1 MADDDNGDTGAL
13 AEHLQ
18 GSEGATDVLV
28 TIGIVAALQVG
39 HEGIDDHHGGIG
51 FYDDALQNQD
61 MAGDGERP
69 PEWAAV
75 RDGQERDDASRVT
88 ASGVDARAD
97 RIVEIVLGGEN
108 DDVTRSARRPAGQSL
123 TTGNAGGEL
132 AEEGALAEAGIAIED
147 SDLAGGEAAG
157 REPLHGLRVD
167 LPQADDVAQWVAP
180 GPIGISFIIMK
191 IRLRWAHRV
200 TPCCRAVWV

>member
-1 MADDDNGDTGAL
+1 MADDDDGDTSAL

-51 FYDDALQNQD
+51 FHDDALQNQD

-75 RDGQERDDASRVT
+75 GDGQERDDAGRVT
-88 ASGVDARAD
+88 ASGVDARAN

-108 DDVTRSARRPAGQSL
+108 DDVTRSARRPAGQGL
-123 TTGNAGGEL
+123 TTGNAGGKF
-132 AEEGALAEAGIAIED
+132 AQEGALAEARITIED
-147 SDLAGGEAAG
+147 GDLAGGESAG
-157 REPLHGLRVD
+157 REPLHGLGVD
-167 LPQADDVAQWVAP
+167 LTQADDVAEWVTP
-180 GPIGISFIIMK
+180 GPTGIS
-191 IRLRWAHRV
+191 
-200 TPCCRAVWV
+200 